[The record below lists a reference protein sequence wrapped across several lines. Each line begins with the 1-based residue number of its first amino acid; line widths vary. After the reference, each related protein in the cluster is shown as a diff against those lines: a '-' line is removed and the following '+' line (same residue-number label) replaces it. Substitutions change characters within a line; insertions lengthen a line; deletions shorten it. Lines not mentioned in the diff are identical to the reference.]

1 MLCSGLALRGSV
13 WFTIRVTFLSS
24 DTRNSLFQKGKSA
37 TPPCKEQSF
46 APLVKGKSFA
56 PPCKGGRG
64 DFQQCSKGVILI
76 SLENEPSQKF
86 QAVTQKVMEDT
97 ASG

>member
-24 DTRNSLFQKGKSA
+24 DTRNSLFQKGKSV

-46 APLVKGKSFA
+46 APLVKGA
-56 PPCKGGRG
+56 GGI
-64 DFQQCSKGVILI
+64 FSSV
-76 SLENEPSQKF
+76 
-86 QAVTQKVMEDT
+86 QKVL
-97 ASG
+97 S